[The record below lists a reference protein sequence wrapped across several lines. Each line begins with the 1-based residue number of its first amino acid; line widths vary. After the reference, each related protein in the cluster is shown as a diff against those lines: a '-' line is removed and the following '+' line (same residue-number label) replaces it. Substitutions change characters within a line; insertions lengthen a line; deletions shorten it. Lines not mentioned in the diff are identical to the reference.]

1 MPIAIRY
8 LKISNYRSID
18 ELELHDIPAFAV
30 FAGANG
36 SGKSNFFNAL
46 DFVRLVLRFD
56 VKEALQQHGG
66 WENIRCVKSEQS
78 LENVFLFEIEVN
90 TEQFPEITK
99 YQLKIVKLNTDCPE
113 VVHSLPVHEREFINK
128 LVDFIESIEKE
139 DSDISATAVLWF
151 IVNNPELIQLAEA
164 EKIKMVN
171 SSQNLEKS
179 ELSPDVLTMT
189 EQTSTIST
197 TKESK
202 KDGISSPIPYLTVDE
217 ITSSSQV
224 SPSVASFNQ
233 EQAERASPQMVVST
247 PEGDGKS
254 NLSSLTPHSTEKRIT
269 SNLPDIYTN
278 YNKGSF
284 STPLDCLINFQKHM
298 SNFRKST
305 ESIGNSLQ
313 QGINTIRDKVAD
325 FGKQMAEIAVKV
337 NLFLEHENNGIK
349 NKDIFIAISKLH
361 QKDKVREIWKSFLN
375 FCLFR
380 IEPRSI
386 KESNTSIHDDS
397 ELQRYGQNLA
407 AVLRRLEKDDEVR
420 ETIID
425 WLQLIVPQLEIVQTE
440 TERLSGSAQLAFKET
455 GTDKLFPAHLISDGT
470 IYLLCLLVAMLDRPK
485 MGITLIEE
493 PERGLHPKAIMELVK
508 GFREHATIESPIWLT
523 THSESVV
530 RMLKDNELWLV
541 DKKDGKTQINPV
553 RNIENLQL
561 NLDEAWLSN
570 ALNGGLPW

>member
-1 MPIAIRY
+1 MPTAIRY

-46 DFVRLVLRFD
+46 DFASLTARFGD
-56 VKEALQQHGG
+56 KEALRQHGG
-66 WENIRCVKSEQS
+66 EGGVHYAGSNRPT
-78 LENVFLFEIEVN
+78 LESPSFSF
-90 TEQFPEITK
+90 K
-99 YQLKIVKLNTDCPE
+99 M
-113 VVHSLPVHEREFINK
+113 LPVHNQRLIVG
-128 LVDFIESIEKE
+128 LGATEKE
-139 DSDISATAVLWF
+139 QKQFISQYLGLKGESTDEDLVKFCTRVSEDLDRLPQLTEKKINDLDKLLW
-151 IVNNPELIQLAEA
+151 NNMIKMNHIMLTQIK
-164 EKIKMVN
+164 EKI
-171 SSQNLEKS
+171 
-179 ELSPDVLTMT
+179 VL
-189 EQTSTIST
+189 
-197 TKESK
+197 
-202 KDGISSPIPYLTVDE
+202 
-217 ITSSSQV
+217 
-224 SPSVASFNQ
+224 
-233 EQAERASPQMVVST
+233 
-247 PEGDGKS
+247 
-254 NLSSLTPHSTEKRIT
+254 
-269 SNLPDIYTN
+269 
-278 YNKGSF
+278 
-284 STPLDCLINFQKHM
+284 NF
-298 SNFRKST
+298 F
-305 ESIGNSLQ
+305 
-313 QGINTIRDKVAD
+313 A
-325 FGKQMAEIAVKV
+325 
-337 NLFLEHENNGIK
+337 GIK
-349 NKDIFIAISKLH
+349 LY
-361 QKDKVREIWKSFLN
+361 
-375 FCLFR
+375 R
-380 IEPRSI
+380 IEPRSV
-386 KESNTSIHDDS
+386 KESNMSIHDDS

-407 AVLRRLEKDDEVR
+407 AVLRRLEKNDEVR
-420 ETIID
+420 EIIID

>member
-18 ELELHDIPAFAV
+18 ELELHDIPAFTV

-36 SGKSNFFNAL
+36 SGKSNFFDAL
-46 DFVRLVLRFD
+46 DFARLVDRFD
-56 VKEALQQHGG
+56 VKEALQRHGG
-66 WENIRCVKSEQS
+66 WENIRCAKSEQS
-78 LENVFLFEIEVN
+78 REHVFLVETTNDKI
-90 TEQFPEITK
+90 QFDN
-99 YQLKIVKLNTDCPE
+99 LNTD
-113 VVHSLPVHEREFINK
+113 
-128 LVDFIESIEKE
+128 
-139 DSDISATAVLWF
+139 
-151 IVNNPELIQLAEA
+151 
-164 EKIKMVN
+164 
-171 SSQNLEKS
+171 SS
-179 ELSPDVLTMT
+179 
-189 EQTSTIST
+189 
-197 TKESK
+197 
-202 KDGISSPIPYLTVDE
+202 
-217 ITSSSQV
+217 
-224 SPSVASFNQ
+224 
-233 EQAERASPQMVVST
+233 
-247 PEGDGKS
+247 
-254 NLSSLTPHSTEKRIT
+254 
-269 SNLPDIYTN
+269 
-278 YNKGSF
+278 
-284 STPLDCLINFQKHM
+284 
-298 SNFRKST
+298 
-305 ESIGNSLQ
+305 
-313 QGINTIRDKVAD
+313 
-325 FGKQMAEIAVKV
+325 KV
-337 NLFLEHENNGIK
+337 NLVWENEFRNYIENHIK
-349 NKDIFIAISKLH
+349 VGESWGERINELYGRFKSEKQEAWKL
-361 QKDKVREIWKSFLN
+361 FLN
-375 FCLFR
+375 LRLFR
-380 IEPRSI
+380 IEPRDI

-440 TERLSGSAQLAFKET
+440 AERLSGSAQLAFKEK

-485 MGITLIEE
+485 TGITLIEE

>member
-56 VKEALQQHGG
+56 VKEALQRHGG
-66 WENIRCVKSEQS
+66 WENIRCVISEP
-78 LENVFLFEIEVN
+78 LLLDGGWENSRCINDSFHENTFLVE
-90 TEQFPEITK
+90 TTDD
-99 YQLKIVKLNTDCPE
+99 KIQ
-113 VVHSLPVHEREFINK
+113 
-128 LVDFIESIEKE
+128 VD
-139 DSDISATAVLWF
+139 
-151 IVNNPELIQLAEA
+151 
-164 EKIKMVN
+164 
-171 SSQNLEKS
+171 
-179 ELSPDVLTMT
+179 
-189 EQTSTIST
+189 
-197 TKESK
+197 
-202 KDGISSPIPYLTVDE
+202 
-217 ITSSSQV
+217 
-224 SPSVASFNQ
+224 
-233 EQAERASPQMVVST
+233 
-247 PEGDGKS
+247 
-254 NLSSLTPHSTEKRIT
+254 NLSSYFTEVKSVWENEFRNYIENHIKIGESWCERI
-269 SNLPDIYTN
+269 NELY
-278 YNKGSF
+278 GRF
-284 STPLDCLINFQKHM
+284 
-298 SNFRKST
+298 KS
-305 ESIGNSLQ
+305 E
-313 QGINTIRDKVAD
+313 
-325 FGKQMAEIAVKV
+325 KQEAWK
-337 NLFLEHENNGIK
+337 LFLN
-349 NKDIFIAISKLH
+349 L
-361 QKDKVREIWKSFLN
+361 R
-375 FCLFR
+375 LFR
-380 IEPRSI
+380 IEPRDI

-440 TERLSGSAQLAFKET
+440 AERLSGSAQLAFKEK

-485 MGITLIEE
+485 TGITLIEE

>member
-46 DFVRLVLRFD
+46 DFVRLVIRFD
-56 VKEALQQHGG
+56 VKEALQRHGG
-66 WENIRCVKSEQS
+66 WENIRYSKSGQS
-78 LENVFLFEIEVN
+78 REDVFLFEME
-90 TEQFPEITK
+90 TDTITK
-99 YQLKIVKLNTDCPE
+99 LKFRIHNNSCKFIIPQKVIEEVINPANT
-113 VVHSLPVHEREFINK
+113 
-128 LVDFIESIEKE
+128 
-139 DSDISATAVLWF
+139 
-151 IVNNPELIQLAEA
+151 AEA
-164 EKIKMVN
+164 FYESLHKIAN
-171 SSQNLEKS
+171 R
-179 ELSPDVLTMT
+179 EL
-189 EQTSTIST
+189 
-197 TKESK
+197 
-202 KDGISSPIPYLTVDE
+202 
-217 ITSSSQV
+217 
-224 SPSVASFNQ
+224 
-233 EQAERASPQMVVST
+233 
-247 PEGDGKS
+247 
-254 NLSSLTPHSTEKRIT
+254 
-269 SNLPDIYTN
+269 
-278 YNKGSF
+278 
-284 STPLDCLINFQKHM
+284 
-298 SNFRKST
+298 
-305 ESIGNSLQ
+305 
-313 QGINTIRDKVAD
+313 
-325 FGKQMAEIAVKV
+325 
-337 NLFLEHENNGIK
+337 
-349 NKDIFIAISKLH
+349 
-361 QKDKVREIWKSFLN
+361 EIWKSTLN
-375 FCLFR
+375 LRLFR
-380 IEPRSI
+380 IEPRDI
-386 KESNTSIHDDS
+386 KESNMSIHDDS

-407 AVLRRLEKDDEVR
+407 AVLHRLEKDDEVR

-485 MGITLIEE
+485 TGITLIEE

>member
-36 SGKSNFFNAL
+36 SGKSNFFDAL
-46 DFVRLVLRFD
+46 DFMSSIIKFGIDTALR
-56 VKEALQQHGG
+56 QHGG
-66 WENIRCVKSEQS
+66 FDNIYHVEH
-78 LENVFLFEIEVN
+78 
-90 TEQFPEITK
+90 TETSSDT
-99 YQLKIVKLNTDCPE
+99 LNY
-113 VVHSLPVHEREFINK
+113 
-128 LVDFIESIEKE
+128 SI
-139 DSDISATAVLWF
+139 
-151 IVNNPELIQLAEA
+151 
-164 EKIKMVN
+164 
-171 SSQNLEKS
+171 
-179 ELSPDVLTMT
+179 
-189 EQTSTIST
+189 
-197 TKESK
+197 
-202 KDGISSPIPYLTVDE
+202 GLTVDQKVTEYHLKILELLSNPYLRESISIDGKE
-217 ITSSSQV
+217 IFSRDGANYRNHVDSEE
-224 SPSVASFNQ
+224 SFNFQLPAVAKKLQ
-233 EQAERASPQMVVST
+233 EAQTA
-247 PEGDGKS
+247 
-254 NLSSLTPHSTEKRIT
+254 TENSKEFKKKFREFKR
-269 SNLPDIYTN
+269 
-278 YNKGSF
+278 
-284 STPLDCLINFQKHM
+284 
-298 SNFRKST
+298 
-305 ESIGNSLQ
+305 E
-313 QGINTIRDKVAD
+313 
-325 FGKQMAEIAVKV
+325 
-337 NLFLEHENNGIK
+337 K
-349 NKDIFIAISKLH
+349 NKILAHEETKKFQELNEKSLGIVLNTLTEFLRRFEDSVTLPTNISILLTMFQPLGVIFRNIRLY
-361 QKDKVREIWKSFLN
+361 N
-375 FCLFR
+375 
-380 IEPRSI
+380 IEPRTVKSFN
-386 KESNTSIHDDS
+386 SSIHDDLQ
-397 ELQRYGQNLA
+397 LQRYGQNLA

-485 MGITLIEE
+485 IGITLIEE

-508 GFREHATIESPIWLT
+508 GFREHSTIESPIWLT

>member
-18 ELELHDIPAFAV
+18 ELELRDIPAFAV

-46 DFVRLVLRFD
+46 DFVRLVIRFD

-66 WENIRCVKSEQS
+66 WENIRCAKSEQS
-78 LENVFLFEIEVN
+78 RENVFLVEIESN
-90 TEQFPEITK
+90 TITNK
-99 YQLKIVKLNTDCPE
+99 
-113 VVHSLPVHEREFINK
+113 INK
-128 LVDFIESIEKE
+128 LEFGIHNDTCRFTIPQEAIIEKIISHANFDSKE
-139 DSDISATAVLWF
+139 DF
-151 IVNNPELIQLAEA
+151 FELLHKIAGKEA
-164 EKIKMVN
+164 IIEKI
-171 SSQNLEKS
+171 
-179 ELSPDVLTMT
+179 
-189 EQTSTIST
+189 ISHANFA
-197 TKESK
+197 SK
-202 KDGISSPIPYLTVDE
+202 KKDFFELLDKI
-217 ITSSSQV
+217 
-224 SPSVASFNQ
+224 
-233 EQAERASPQMVVST
+233 AER
-247 PEGDGKS
+247 ELEIGKS
-254 NLSSLTPHSTEKRIT
+254 TLNLR
-269 SNLPDIYTN
+269 
-278 YNKGSF
+278 
-284 STPLDCLINFQKHM
+284 
-298 SNFRKST
+298 
-305 ESIGNSLQ
+305 
-313 QGINTIRDKVAD
+313 
-325 FGKQMAEIAVKV
+325 
-337 NLFLEHENNGIK
+337 
-349 NKDIFIAISKLH
+349 
-361 QKDKVREIWKSFLN
+361 
-375 FCLFR
+375 LFR
-380 IEPRSI
+380 IEPREI
-386 KESNTSIHDDS
+386 KESNMSIHDDS

-407 AVLRRLEKDDEVR
+407 AVLRRLEKNDEMR

-485 MGITLIEE
+485 TGITLIEE

>member
-46 DFVRLVLRFD
+46 DFASLIARFSD
-56 VKEALQQHGG
+56 KEALKIHGG
-66 WENIRCVKSEQS
+66 EENTHCAKQKQSNLIFQLRCQMNEHDFALNVTKKQS
-78 LENVFLFEIEVN
+78 LQEHHTELFIDQVLIN
-90 TEQFPEITK
+90 
-99 YQLKIVKLNTDCPE
+99 D
-113 VVHSLPVHEREFINK
+113 FINHYSQK
-128 LVDFIESIEKE
+128 TLQDRLMEFKE
-139 DSDISATAVLWF
+139 TL
-151 IVNNPELIQLAEA
+151 
-164 EKIKMVN
+164 EKIKSLDRSISAREQMIYHEYDKLKSYVE
-171 SSQNLEKS
+171 QMANLTNAQS
-179 ELSPDVLTMT
+179 RNMT
-189 EQTSTIST
+189 VFMS
-197 TKESK
+197 
-202 KDGISSPIPYLTVDE
+202 L
-217 ITSSSQV
+217 
-224 SPSVASFNQ
+224 F
-233 EQAERASPQMVVST
+233 
-247 PEGDGKS
+247 S
-254 NLSSLTPHSTEKRIT
+254 NIKLYRID
-269 SNLPDIYTN
+269 P
-278 YNKGSF
+278 
-284 STPLDCLINFQKHM
+284 
-298 SNFRKST
+298 
-305 ESIGNSLQ
+305 
-313 QGINTIRDKVAD
+313 NTIKKMDS
-325 FGKQMAEIAVKV
+325 
-337 NLFLEHENNGIK
+337 
-349 NKDIFIAISKLH
+349 IS
-361 QKDKVREIWKSFLN
+361 LN
-375 FCLFR
+375 
-380 IEPRSI
+380 
-386 KESNTSIHDDS
+386 HDDS
-397 ELQRYGQNLA
+397 ELQRYGQNIA

>member
-36 SGKSNFFNAL
+36 SGKSNFFDAL
-46 DFVRLVLRFD
+46 DFASLAVRFD
-56 VKEALQQHGG
+56 AKEALQRHGG
-66 WENIRCVKSEQS
+66 WENIRCAKSEQS
-78 LENVFLFEIEVN
+78 REDVFSFEIESN
-90 TEQFPEITK
+90 TINNE
-99 YQLKIVKLNTDCPE
+99 
-113 VVHSLPVHEREFINK
+113 INK
-128 LVDFIESIEKE
+128 LEFEIYNNTCRFTIPQEAIVEKIIGHANFASKKEDFFKLLDKIAEQKAIIEKITSHANFASKKE
-139 DSDISATAVLWF
+139 DFFKLLDK
-151 IVNNPELIQLAEA
+151 IVNREL
-164 EKIKMVN
+164 
-171 SSQNLEKS
+171 
-179 ELSPDVLTMT
+179 
-189 EQTSTIST
+189 
-197 TKESK
+197 
-202 KDGISSPIPYLTVDE
+202 E
-217 ITSSSQV
+217 I
-224 SPSVASFNQ
+224 
-233 EQAERASPQMVVST
+233 
-247 PEGDGKS
+247 GKS
-254 NLSSLTPHSTEKRIT
+254 TLNLR
-269 SNLPDIYTN
+269 
-278 YNKGSF
+278 
-284 STPLDCLINFQKHM
+284 
-298 SNFRKST
+298 
-305 ESIGNSLQ
+305 
-313 QGINTIRDKVAD
+313 
-325 FGKQMAEIAVKV
+325 
-337 NLFLEHENNGIK
+337 
-349 NKDIFIAISKLH
+349 
-361 QKDKVREIWKSFLN
+361 
-375 FCLFR
+375 LFR
-380 IEPRSI
+380 IEPRDI
-386 KESNTSIHDDS
+386 KESNMSIHDDS

-485 MGITLIEE
+485 IGITLIEE